1 MYLCI
6 CNALKESQI
15 QALVREGVRCE
26 KEVYRRLGCRPQC
39 GLCVPVARALVRGAA
54 PQPA

>member
-15 QALVREGVRCE
+15 DALRREGVRCE
-26 KEVYRRLGCRPQC
+26 KEAYQRLGCRPQC
-39 GLCVPVARALVRGAA
+39 GTCVPVARALLRGAA